1 MKRIQK
7 ELPVRLSDEE
17 LKERANTMAHQE
29 RSVEQYERD
38 LKEIKSRFKNRIDAA
53 RAEIGRLAD
62 EITDGKTNRLVDCV
76 LLLDT
81 PVKGKKALKRMD
93 TGELV
98 EVTDMTGEDA
108 QRDLIGEELL
118 PQANP

>member
-1 MKRIQK
+1 MKRIQR
-7 ELPVRLSDEE
+7 ELAVKLSDEE
-17 LKERANTMAHQE
+17 LKERSLTMAFEE
-29 RSVEQYERD
+29 RAVDQFERD

-62 EITDGKTNRLVDCV
+62 EITDGKAQRLVDCV

-81 PVKGKKALKRMD
+81 PVKGKKALKRID

-98 EVTDMTGEDA
+98 EVTEMGAEDA
-108 QRDLIGEELL
+108 QPELIEESFL
-118 PQANP
+118 AKE